1 MIPKLYENCSR
12 QVQDWQKIK
21 IKSTILELYE
31 QRSISKSVHIS
42 DADIRYDTIMG
53 MDLLSELGIDIL
65 SFSYSIKCNKL

>member
-1 MIPKLYENCSR
+1 MKTAAGKFKTGKK
-12 QVQDWQKIK
+12 VK

-42 DADIRYDTIMG
+42 DADIGYDTIMG